1 MPKIISASEAASMV
15 KEGDRIMF
23 GGFIAGCGAPETI
36 IENLVKHNTKNLH
49 LIAICTDYPD
59 IGVGKLV
66 SNKQIKSA
74 QTSHIGTN
82 PATQEQFKSGE
93 MEIEFVP
100 QGTLIER
107 IRAYGAGLGGVLT
120 PVGLKTVVEDNKPII
135 DIDGENFIL
144 EKPIIANIAIIRAT
158 QADTSGNLTFTKS
171 AKNDN
176 PIMAMVPCTTIVEVD
191 EIVET
196 GQLNSEEI
204 VTPGLF
210 IDYIV
215 QH

>member
-15 KEGDRIMF
+15 KKGDRIMF
-23 GGFIAGCGAPETI
+23 GGFLAGCGSPETI
-36 IENLVKHNTKNLH
+36 IDNLIIQNTKELH
-49 LIAICTDYPD
+49 LISICTDYPD
-59 IGVGKLV
+59 KGVGKLV

-100 QGTLIER
+100 QGTFIER
-107 IRAYGAGLGGVLT
+107 IRAYGAGLGGILT
-120 PVGLKTVVEDNKPII
+120 PVGLNTIVEENKQII
-135 DIDGENFIL
+135 EIDGNNFIL
-144 EKPIIANIAIIRAT
+144 EKPIKADIVLLRAT
-158 QADTSGNLTFTKS
+158 KADTSGNLTYTKS
-171 AKNDN
+171 AKNSN
-176 PIMAMVPCTTIVEVD
+176 PIMAMAPCTTIVEVD
-191 EIVET
+191 EIVEA
-196 GQLNSEEI
+196 GKLNSEEI

-215 QH
+215 LH